1 MTEMA
6 TTTEKNAGPALATGG
21 QTHHLE
27 VRRHTLR
34 LEDLP
39 RYSRSLLKIRIPIVV
54 TLAQKRLPL
63 GRILEWGPGALIQFD
78 KSCEELLELSAGEH
92 PIALGEAVKVGDK
105 FGLRIAS
112 MLLPG
117 ERFQPV
123 APSKKEGLGHVGPP
137 AR

>member
-1 MTEMA
+1 MSTSLQGQLE
-6 TTTEKNAGPALATGG
+6 PAEAPVGRAHRT
-21 QTHHLE
+21 E

-39 RYSRSLLKIRIPIVV
+39 RYSRSLLKIRIPVVV
-54 TLAQKRLPL
+54 TLAQKRLSL
-63 GRILEWGPGALIQFD
+63 RRILEWGPGALIQFD
-78 KSCEELLELSAGEH
+78 KSCEELLELSAGGH

-105 FGLRIAS
+105 FGLRITS

-123 APSKKEGLGHVGPP
+123 RPSK
-137 AR
+137 

>member
-1 MTEMA
+1 MSEMA
-6 TTTEKNAGPALATGG
+6 TTLEAKPEQSPGSAGQKHRSA
-21 QTHHLE
+21 
-27 VRRHTLR
+27 VRRHALR

-39 RYSRSLLKIRIPIVV
+39 RYSRSLLKIRIPVVV
-54 TLAQKRLPL
+54 TLAQKRMPV

-78 KSCEELLELSAGEH
+78 KSCEELLELSAGGH

-105 FGLRIAS
+105 FGLRITS

-123 APSKKEGLGHVGPP
+123 RPGQ
-137 AR
+137 

>member
-1 MTEMA
+1 MAEMA
-6 TTTEKNAGPALATGG
+6 TTLEGNLEQSTGPAG
-21 QTHHLE
+21 QSQRSA

-34 LEDLP
+34 LQDLP
-39 RYSRSLLKIRIPIVV
+39 RYSRSLLKIRIPVVV

-78 KSCEELLELSAGEH
+78 KSCEELLELAAGGH

-105 FGLRIAS
+105 FGLRITS

-117 ERFQPV
+117 ERFHPV
-123 APSKKEGLGHVGPP
+123 RPGP
-137 AR
+137 

>member
-1 MTEMA
+1 MAEMA
-6 TTTEKNAGPALATGG
+6 TTLEGNLEQSTSPAGQSQRSA
-21 QTHHLE
+21 

-34 LEDLP
+34 LQDLP
-39 RYSRSLLKIRIPIVV
+39 RYSRSLLKIRIPVVV

-78 KSCEELLELSAGEH
+78 KSCEELLELSAGGH

-105 FGLRIAS
+105 FGLRITS

-117 ERFQPV
+117 ERFHPV
-123 APSKKEGLGHVGPP
+123 RPGP
-137 AR
+137 